1 MSKNEARQLR
11 VEAYND
17 ENGRIPFP
25 IDPFTIARNLGI
37 NVEIVPLDPDTAGF
51 ILKESFE
58 DKPTIYLNVRDGF
71 QRRRFTLAHEL
82 GHFVKHRGAEE
93 IAYVDNRDEL
103 ASRGTDPNERWC
115 NAFAAE
121 LLMPEAIVKKDWALG
136 KSVEEMRRKFD
147 VSMAAMTVRL
157 SSLGL
162 VR

>member
-11 VEAYND
+11 MEAYND
-17 ENGRIPFP
+17 EDGRIPFP
-25 IDPFTIARNLGI
+25 VDPFKIAQNLGI
-37 NVEIVPLDPDTAGF
+37 KVRTVPLEPDTAGF

-58 DKPTIYLNVRDGF
+58 DNPTIYLNKRDGL

-82 GHFVKHRGAEE
+82 GHFVKHRGADE

-115 NAFAAE
+115 NSFAAE

-136 KSVEEMRRKFD
+136 KSVEQMRSKFN

-157 SSLGL
+157 NSLGL
-162 VR
+162 LR